1 MKQGIKRT
9 RVTKQE
15 RMTIVSL
22 YSAGAG
28 NPYEIAKAINRP
40 AGTVYGVLERA
51 GLYETKHRKPKEP
64 AQVKLPEPTLVEPGT
79 ITLIR
84 GPRRSLWQRIK
95 DFFA

>member
-1 MKQGIKRT
+1 MKQGIKRI

-28 NPYEIAKAINRP
+28 SAYEIAKAVGRP
-40 AGTVYGVLERA
+40 TSTVYAVLRKA
-51 GLYETKHRKPKEP
+51 GLHEVKSRNPKEP
-64 AQVKLPEPTLVEPGT
+64 APIKLPEPTLVEAGT
-79 ITLIR
+79 ITMIR